1 MSELQVTPGDW
12 RIIEKENTAGWGL
25 CVGTRETIICRV
37 TQRNKDNKRANANLI
52 AAAPELYD
60 ALRELL
66 SRVAND
72 KDCHA
77 YWCDAQEQAIKALA
91 KARGEL

>member
-1 MSELQVTPGDW
+1 MSDTKFTPGPW
-12 RIIEKENTAGWGL
+12 QIYKENVMGVGDIAGVRTSDRWVVPRL
-25 CVGTRETIICRV
+25 NLNI
-37 TQRNKDNKRANANLI
+37 NDLNLI